1 MQISDS
7 GSFEQVLSPEAFDSL
22 EVVLRQMAQE
32 LSAEL
37 RSECSAI
44 SPARLM
50 LLRSPRFSALLWGE
64 PDAASNYQTRLY
76 FDPASIRAA
85 VLAWSN
91 RFSSASGLDQTLL
104 KLSEH
109 LAEDPNDSQLQSQLL
124 LRLAAALSM
133 TSALRQSAL
142 QQQLAQEQLLNQV
155 TTQIRQSLELSTI
168 LKTAVEQVRHLLQVD
183 RLVIYQLDAPLTL
196 TRLAQPTAPSGFSA
210 ELRTQYGSLIYEARA
225 SETIPSVMQ
234 LSDAHCFTQELR
246 HQSWQTLEIAD
257 AIEDVE
263 QRYGDLP
270 CLLEFLRRAQVRA
283 KLIAPIRLRGLWG
296 LLIAHDCQQAR
307 RWQADERRFLQ
318 QTAENLAI
326 AIAQAQLYG
335 ELQHQKQ
342 TLEARVAERTQ
353 ALQDAMLA
361 AQAANQAKS
370 DFLAT
375 VSHELLTPL
384 TCIIGM
390 SATLQRWSDGLTHQQ
405 RQFLQTIHRSG
416 EHLLTLIND
425 ILDLSQVESGR
436 MRLNLRSFSL
446 TGLAGQTL
454 KSFKAQAE
462 IQGVALDLD
471 LQDWQEQPCEADP
484 RRVRQ
489 ILVNLLSNAIK
500 FTPAGGSVTLRLVSQ
515 PNSVVLQVKDTGIGI
530 PEAQHSLLFQK
541 FHQLDSSY
549 QREYQGTGL
558 GLALTRHLVE
568 LHAGT
573 IELESSAGAG
583 STFTV
588 RLPKT
593 TQLNSSGNA
602 PSVSLLLK
610 QRRVV
615 LIEPNES
622 SADLICELLLAADCQ
637 VIWILEGLAAIKR
650 LELLQPAAVLLN
662 SQLPDIDGLRLV
674 QSLRQNPSTQ
684 ALKILVLLPEL
695 LSLPELEAAES
706 NWHQAGADAVTVHP
720 LQAEIQP
727 EALVQMVRKLVD

>member
-1 MQISDS
+1 
-7 GSFEQVLSPEAFDSL
+7 
-22 EVVLRQMAQE
+22 MAQE

-37 RSECSAI
+37 RAERSAT
-44 SPARLM
+44 SPDRL
-50 LLRSPRFSALLWGE
+50 LLLCSPRFSALLWGE
-64 PDAASNYQTRLY
+64 PNAASNSASSSTSNYQTRLC
-76 FDPASIRAA
+76 FDSASIKAA
-85 VLAWSN
+85 VSDWGN
-91 RFSSASGLDQTLL
+91 RFGLGSDQLL
-104 KLSEH
+104 LELSEH
-109 LAEDPNDSQLQSQLL
+109 LAETPNESQLQSQFI
-124 LRLAAALSM
+124 LRLAATLSAA
-133 TSALRQSAL
+133 SVLEQSAL

-168 LKTAVEQVRHLLQVD
+168 LKTAVEQVRQLLQVD
-183 RLVIYQLDAPLTL
+183 RLVIYQLDAPTL
-196 TRLAQPTAPSGFSA
+196 TRLAPPTEPSGFSA
-210 ELRTQYGSLIYEARA
+210 ELRTQYGSVIYEARA
-225 SETIPSVMQ
+225 SERIPSVMQ

-263 QRYGDLP
+263 QRYSDLP
-270 CLLEFLRRAQVRA
+270 CLLKFLQRAQVRA

-342 TLEARVAERTQ
+342 TLEASVAERTQ

-361 AQAANQAKS
+361 AQAANLAKS

-405 RQFLQTIHRSG
+405 RQFLQTIHSSG

-436 MRLNLRSFSL
+436 MQLNLRSFSL
-446 TGLAGQTL
+446 EGLAGQTL

-462 IQGVALDLD
+462 IQGVALELD

-484 RRVRQ
+484 RRIRQ

-500 FTPAGGSVTLRLVSQ
+500 FTPAGGSVRMRLVSQ
-515 PNSVVLQVKDTGIGI
+515 PDSLVLQVKDTGIGI
-530 PEAQHSLLFQK
+530 SEAQRPLLFQK
-541 FHQLDSSY
+541 FQQLDSSY
-549 QREYQGTGL
+549 QRQYQGTGL

-573 IELESSAGAG
+573 IELESSADAG

-588 RLPKT
+588 RLPHAAQPQDT
-593 TQLNSSGNA
+593 END
-602 PSVSLLLK
+602 PSMLLLK

-615 LIEPNES
+615 LVEPNDT

-684 ALKILVLLPEL
+684 ALKILVLLPTL
-695 LSLPELEAAES
+695 LSLPELEVAES
-706 NWHQAGADAVTVHP
+706 NWRQAGADAVTVHP

-727 EALVQMVRKLVD
+727 EELVQMVRKLVD